1 MYQLYHIKRKKW
13 GCSNQLKKRLKAQNY
28 SIEDCCEIISVKDK
42 NEASILEK
50 KLNLE
55 FGYEWNDSQDYRTI
69 TKICS
74 EGGKVGGKTNAKSG
88 HLKSICRMGV
98 IPKPI
103 LVFNYKTNSLVG
115 EFKSINE
122 TSKKLGLN
130 ISQISQI
137 ANGVGNRKQHKG
149 YTFKFK

>member
-1 MYQLYHIKRKKW
+1 
-13 GCSNQLKKRLKAQNY
+13 
-28 SIEDCCEIISVKDK
+28 
-42 NEASILEK
+42 
-50 KLNLE
+50 
-55 FGYEWNDSQDYRTI
+55 
-69 TKICS
+69 
-74 EGGKVGGKTNAKSG
+74 
-88 HLKSICRMGV
+88 MGV